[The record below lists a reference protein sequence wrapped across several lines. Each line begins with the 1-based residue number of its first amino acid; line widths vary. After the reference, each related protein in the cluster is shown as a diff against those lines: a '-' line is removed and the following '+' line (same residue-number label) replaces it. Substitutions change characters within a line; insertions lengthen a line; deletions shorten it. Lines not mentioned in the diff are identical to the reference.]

1 MPTPWLRTAQAAA
14 HIGCSPATLRRLIRD
29 GKVRSGL
36 HYMQGHV
43 GANSPIT
50 WNIEALE
57 KRLGEL
63 TPMPASSKPAA
74 STTTTEND

>member
-1 MPTPWLRTAQAAA
+1 MSKPWMRTAQAAA
-14 HIGCSPATLRRLIRD
+14 HIGCSPRTLLRLIRD
-29 GKVRSGL
+29 GKVRPGL
-36 HYMQGHV
+36 HYLQGHQ

-50 WNIEALE
+50 WNIDALE

-74 STTTTEND
+74 SATRTEND

>member
-1 MPTPWLRTAQAAA
+1 
-14 HIGCSPATLRRLIRD
+14 
-29 GKVRSGL
+29 
-36 HYMQGHV
+36 MQSHV
-43 GANSPIT
+43 GKNSPIT
-50 WNIEALE
+50 WNLNALE

>member
-1 MPTPWLRTAQAAA
+1 
-14 HIGCSPATLRRLIRD
+14 LIRD

-36 HYMQGHV
+36 HYLQSHV

-50 WNIEALE
+50 WNIGALE

-63 TPMPASSKPAA
+63 TPMPASSKPAT

>member
-14 HIGCSPATLRRLIRD
+14 HMGRSPRTLLRLIRV
-29 GKVRSGL
+29 GQVTPGVHYL
-36 HYMQGHV
+36 HEG

-50 WNIEALE
+50 WNVEALT

-63 TPMPASSKPAA
+63 TAMPASSKAA
-74 STTTTEND
+74 ESTTTTEND